1 MTTREKCCRR
11 CDQTK
16 PLTAE
21 FWQPRKDGK
30 DGFRSTCRLC
40 RSEQHRETNRRYYR
54 RNADQINAE
63 KRSDYATNPEKYRV
77 WDRTYRER
85 NQERRRKHS
94 REWYWF
100 NRDYVLQW
108 KRERYWADAE
118 VARRRAREDRERHL
132 LKRRASQNIY
142 YWANRDRLLA
152 KMRERRQAN
161 QEHFR
166 LLDFASRL
174 RNREKRIRRDR
185 DYYRRH
191 RERILA
197 RNAAYRRQMPV
208 RIDRADGKPTERVVD
223 LVVWRNEQ
231 ERQQAQA
238 AAVEILVMT
247 MQALTEVE
255 RRLLLAFEV
264 ADYDL
269 ASAASALGLPSST
282 AETLMKGIRNAA
294 IRARI
299 IASAG

>member
-1 MTTREKCCRR
+1 MGTQKRCRR
-11 CDQTK
+11 CNQTK

-21 FWQPRKDGK
+21 FWQPRKEGK
-30 DGFRSTCRLC
+30 DGFRNTCRSC

-54 RNADQINAE
+54 RNAERLNAE
-63 KRSDYATNPEKYRV
+63 KRADYATNPEKYRE

-100 NRDYVLQW
+100 NREYVLQW
-108 KRERYWADAE
+108 KRERYWADPE
-118 VARRRAREDRERHL
+118 TARQRVREDRQRYL
-132 LKRRASQNIY
+132 VKRRASQNIR
-142 YWANRDRLLA
+142 YWANRDRLLVEQ
-152 KMRERRQAN
+152 RERRRAN
-161 QEHFR
+161 PEHHR
-166 LLDFASRL
+166 LLDLASRL
-174 RNREKRIRRDR
+174 RNREKRIQRDR

-191 RERILA
+191 RERILV

-208 RIDRADGKPTERVVD
+208 RMDRADGKPTTRTVD
-223 LVVWRNEQ
+223 LVVWRHDQ

-238 AAVEILVMT
+238 AAAEILTMT

-269 ASAASALGLPSST
+269 TVAADALGLPLPT

-294 IRARI
+294 IRARA
-299 IASAG
+299 IAEAG